1 MPRGISVTE
10 LRQLYDEQ
18 GRPLPGKGAGKYEVL
33 EEALLHAASHV
44 WIWRV
49 RDDMAEILIQKRA
62 AQKATFANLYDVSA
76 AGHIDLGETPIDAAL
91 REAQE
96 EIGLAV
102 NKEDLHLVGLD
113 RSTIPVPG
121 TDWIENEFC
130 WLYTLR
136 LDGEQN
142 FTLAEDE
149 VGTLF
154 WKSLDEMKK
163 DIQSPERRSQYTPHG
178 TTYFT
183 IIFDAVERQHL
194 TSPGRHNA

>member
-1 MPRGISVTE
+1 MSMTE

-18 GRPLPGKGAGKYEVL
+18 GRQLPGQGAGKYEVL

-49 RDDMAEILIQKRA
+49 RNDTVEILIQKRA

-76 AGHIDLGETPIDAAL
+76 AGHIDLGETPLDAAL

-96 EIGLAV
+96 EIGLVV
-102 NKEDLHLVGLD
+102 NKEDLHLIGLD

-121 TDWIENEFC
+121 TAWIENEFC

-136 LDGEQN
+136 LDGEQT

-149 VGTLF
+149 VGSLF
-154 WKSLDEMKK
+154 WKNLAEMKK
-163 DIQSPERRSQYTPHG
+163 DIQSPEHCSQYTPHG
-178 TTYFT
+178 VTYFN

-194 TSPGRHNA
+194 IARGDNIV